1 MRDRKQYPLYGH
13 NNWSLYN
20 LRCFDLLAWIK
31 TVTLASLIF
40 LPHMLIAETQK
51 EVIDKLEKFEQKN
64 IGNLDPWDVADLFGL
79 TKVRRPSEWTSSKLL
94 SLPVPKS
101 NKQMSCLAG
110 ALYFEA
116 RGEPI
121 QGQLAVGEVI
131 LNRVEDT
138 RYPSSICKVINQGTG
153 RRFAC
158 QFTYTCDGK
167 LETVNERKPYEMA
180 LKIAKILMTTH
191 DGKLTR
197 GSTHYHSNYVNPKWS
212 KKFERVAKFGRHI
225 FYRQPMLVS
234 QR

>member
-1 MRDRKQYPLYGH
+1 MP
-13 NNWSLYN
+13 
-20 LRCFDLLAWIK
+20 AWIK
-31 TVTLASLIF
+31 TVVVASLVF
-40 LPHMLIAETQK
+40 LPQILVADTQK
-51 EVIDKLEKFEQKN
+51 QVIDMLEKFEQKN
-64 IGNLDPWDVADLFGL
+64 IRNLDPWDVAHFFGL

-101 NKQMSCLAG
+101 DKQMSCLAE

-121 QGQLAVGEVI
+121 KGQLAVGEVI
-131 LNRVEDT
+131 LNRVEDS
-138 RYPSSICKVINQGTG
+138 RYPSSICKVVNQGTG

-167 LETVNERKPYEMA
+167 LESVNERKPYEMA

-191 DGKLTR
+191 DRKMTK

-225 FYRQPMLVS
+225 FYRQPILLS

>member
-1 MRDRKQYPLYGH
+1 
-13 NNWSLYN
+13 
-20 LRCFDLLAWIK
+20 LLKLIK
-31 TVTLASLIF
+31 TVTISCLVL
-40 LPHMLIAETQK
+40 LPAVSGADTQK
-51 EVIDKLEKFEQKN
+51 EVIEKLEKFEQKN
-64 IGNLDPWDVADLFGL
+64 IGKLDPWGVAHLFGL
-79 TKVRRPSEWTSSKLL
+79 TKVRRPSDWTASRLL
-94 SLPVPKS
+94 SLPIPKS
-101 NKQMSCLAG
+101 NKQMACLAE

-121 QGQLAVGEVI
+121 KGQLAVGEVI
-131 LNRVEDT
+131 LNRVDDA
-138 RYPSSICKVINQGTG
+138 RYPSSICNVINQGTG

-167 LETVNERKPYEMA
+167 LETVNEQKPYEMA

-191 DGKLTR
+191 DRKLTK

>member
-1 MRDRKQYPLYGH
+1 MRY
-13 NNWSLYN
+13 
-20 LRCFDLLAWIK
+20 FILLAWIK
-31 TVTLASLIF
+31 AVTVASLIF
-40 LPHMLIAETQK
+40 VPHILISETQK

-64 IGNLDPWDVADLFGL
+64 IRNLDPWDVAHFFGL
-79 TKVRRPSEWTSSKLL
+79 TKVRRPSDWTNSKLL

-101 NKQMSCLAG
+101 DKQMSCLAE

-121 QGQLAVGEVI
+121 KGQLAVGEVI

-138 RYPSSICKVINQGTG
+138 RYPSSICKVVNQGTG

-158 QFTYTCDGK
+158 QFTYTCDGR
-167 LETVNERKPYEMA
+167 LETVHERKPYEIA
-180 LKIAKILMTTH
+180 LKIAKILLTTH
-191 DGKLTR
+191 DRKLTR
-197 GSTHYHSNYVNPKWS
+197 GSTHYHSNYVDPKGS

-225 FYRQPMLVS
+225 FYRQPILLS

>member
-1 MRDRKQYPLYGH
+1 M
-13 NNWSLYN
+13 
-20 LRCFDLLAWIK
+20 LAWIK
-31 TVTLASLIF
+31 TVVGASLIF
-40 LPHMLIAETQK
+40 LPQILASDTQK
-51 EVIDKLEKFEQKN
+51 EIIDKLEKFEQTT
-64 IGNLDPWDVADLFGL
+64 ISNLDSWDVAHFFGL

-101 NKQMSCLAG
+101 DKQVSCLAE

-121 QGQLAVGEVI
+121 KGQLAVGEVI
-131 LNRVEDT
+131 LNRVEDA
-138 RYPSSICKVINQGTG
+138 RYPSSICKVVNQGTG
-153 RRFAC
+153 RRYAC

-167 LETVNERKPYEMA
+167 LETVHERKPYEMA

-191 DGKLTR
+191 DGKLTK
-197 GSTHYHSNYVNPKWS
+197 GSTHYHSNYVDPKWS

-225 FYRQPMLVS
+225 FYRQPILLS

>member
-1 MRDRKQYPLYGH
+1 
-13 NNWSLYN
+13 
-20 LRCFDLLAWIK
+20 LLAWIK
-31 TVTLASLIF
+31 TISVLCLVF
-40 LPHMLIAETQK
+40 LPQILSADTQK
-51 EVIDKLEKFEQKN
+51 KVIDKLEKFEQKN
-64 IGNLDPWDVADLFGL
+64 IGNLEPWDVAHLFGL
-79 TKVRRPSEWTSSKLL
+79 TKVRRPSEWTSAKLL

-101 NKQMSCLAG
+101 GKQMSCLAE

-121 QGQLAVGEVI
+121 TGQLAVGEVI
-131 LNRVEDT
+131 LNRVEDS

-167 LETVNERKPYEMA
+167 LETVHERKAYEMA
-180 LKIAKILMTTH
+180 LKLAKILITTH
-191 DGKLTR
+191 DRKLTK

-212 KKFERVAKFGRHI
+212 KKFERVAKYGRHI
-225 FYRQPMLVS
+225 FYRQPLLVS

>member
-1 MRDRKQYPLYGH
+1 MIQHKV
-13 NNWSLYN
+13 
-20 LRCFDLLAWIK
+20 FILLAWIK
-31 TVTLASLIF
+31 TVTIASLIF
-40 LPHMLIAETQK
+40 LPHILTAETQK
-51 EVIDKLEKFEQKN
+51 EVIDKLEKYEQKN
-64 IGNLDPWDVADLFGL
+64 ISKLDQWDVAHLFGL

-101 NKQMSCLAG
+101 NKQMSCLAE

-121 QGQLAVGEVI
+121 KGQLAVGEVI

-167 LETVNERKPYEMA
+167 LETVHERKPYEMA

-191 DGKLTR
+191 DRRLTR
-197 GSTHYHSNYVNPKWS
+197 GSTHYHSNYVNPRWS

>member
-1 MRDRKQYPLYGH
+1 MT
-13 NNWSLYN
+13 
-20 LRCFDLLAWIK
+20 
-31 TVTLASLIF
+31 TVASLIF
-40 LPHMLIAETQK
+40 LPHILIAEIQK

-64 IGNLDPWDVADLFGL
+64 ISNLDPWDVAHLFGL
-79 TKVRRPSEWTSSKLL
+79 TKVRRASEWTSSKLL
-94 SLPVPKS
+94 ALPVPKS
-101 NKQMSCLAG
+101 NKQMSCLAE

-121 QGQLAVGEVI
+121 KGQLAVGEVI
-131 LNRVEDT
+131 LNRVEDM

-167 LETVNERKPYEMA
+167 LETVNERKPYEVA

-191 DGKLTR
+191 DRRLTR
-197 GSTHYHSNYVNPKWS
+197 GSTHYHSNYVNPRWS

-225 FYRQPMLVS
+225 FYRQPILVS

>member
-1 MRDRKQYPLYGH
+1 M
-13 NNWSLYN
+13 
-20 LRCFDLLAWIK
+20 LAWIK

-101 NKQMSCLAG
+101 NKQMSCLAE

-131 LNRVEDT
+131 LNRVEDM

-167 LETVNERKPYEMA
+167 LETVHERKPYEMA

>member
-1 MRDRKQYPLYGH
+1 M
-13 NNWSLYN
+13 
-20 LRCFDLLAWIK
+20 LAWIK
-31 TVTLASLIF
+31 TVMVASLMF
-40 LPHMLIAETQK
+40 LPHILIAEIQK
-51 EVIDKLEKFEQKN
+51 EVIGKLEKFEQKN

-79 TKVRRPSEWTSSKLL
+79 TKVRRSSEWTSSKLL

-101 NKQMSCLAG
+101 NKQMSCLAE

-121 QGQLAVGEVI
+121 KGQLAVGEVI

-167 LETVNERKPYEMA
+167 LETVHERKPYEMA

-191 DGKLTR
+191 DRRLTR
-197 GSTHYHSNYVNPKWS
+197 GSTHYHSNYVNPRWS

>member
-1 MRDRKQYPLYGH
+1 MHLVH
-13 NNWSLYN
+13 NIRY
-20 LRCFDLLAWIK
+20 FDLLAWIK
-31 TVTLASLIF
+31 TITVLCLVF
-40 LPHMLIAETQK
+40 LPQILSADTQK
-51 EVIDKLEKFEQKN
+51 KVIDKLEKFEQKN
-64 IGNLDPWDVADLFGL
+64 IGNLEPWDVAHLFGL
-79 TKVRRPSEWTSSKLL
+79 TKVRRPSEWTSAKLL

-101 NKQMSCLAG
+101 GKQMSCLAE

-121 QGQLAVGEVI
+121 TGQLAVGEVI
-131 LNRVEDT
+131 LNRVEDS

-167 LETVNERKPYEMA
+167 LETVHERKAYEMA
-180 LKIAKILMTTH
+180 LKLAKILITTH
-191 DGKLTR
+191 DRKLTK

-212 KKFERVAKFGRHI
+212 KKFERVAKYGRHI
-225 FYRQPMLVS
+225 FYRQPLLVS

>member
-1 MRDRKQYPLYGH
+1 MRLVH
-13 NNWSLYN
+13 NIRY
-20 LRCFDLLAWIK
+20 FDLLAWIK
-31 TVTLASLIF
+31 IISVLCLVF
-40 LPHMLIAETQK
+40 LPQILSADTQK
-51 EVIDKLEKFEQKN
+51 KVIDKLEKFEQKN
-64 IGNLDPWDVADLFGL
+64 IGNLEPWDVAHLFGL
-79 TKVRRPSEWTSSKLL
+79 TKVRRPSEWTSAKLL

-101 NKQMSCLAG
+101 GKQMSCLAE

-121 QGQLAVGEVI
+121 TGQLAVGEVI
-131 LNRVEDT
+131 LNRVEDS

-167 LETVNERKPYEMA
+167 LETVHERKAYEMA
-180 LKIAKILMTTH
+180 LKLAKILITTH
-191 DGKLTR
+191 DRKLTK

-212 KKFERVAKFGRHI
+212 KKFERVAKYGRHI
-225 FYRQPMLVS
+225 FYRQPLLVS

>member
-1 MRDRKQYPLYGH
+1 M
-13 NNWSLYN
+13 
-20 LRCFDLLAWIK
+20 LAWIK
-31 TVTLASLIF
+31 TVMVAILVF
-40 LPHMLIAETQK
+40 LPQMLVADTQK

-64 IGNLDPWDVADLFGL
+64 ISNLDPWDVAHFFGL
-79 TKVRRPSEWTSSKLL
+79 TKVRRPSDWTSSKLL

-101 NKQMSCLAG
+101 DKQMSCLAE

-121 QGQLAVGEVI
+121 EGQLAVGEVI

-138 RYPSSICKVINQGTG
+138 RYPSSICKVVNQGTG

-167 LETVNERKPYEMA
+167 LETVHERKPYEMA

-191 DGKLTR
+191 DRKLTR

-212 KKFERVAKFGRHI
+212 KNFERVAKFGRHI
-225 FYRQPMLVS
+225 FYRQPILLS

>member
-1 MRDRKQYPLYGH
+1 M
-13 NNWSLYN
+13 
-20 LRCFDLLAWIK
+20 LAWIK
-31 TVTLASLIF
+31 MVTVAF
-40 LPHMLIAETQK
+40 LVLLPPMLVADTQLQ
-51 EVIDKLEKFEQKN
+51 VIDKLEKFERKN
-64 IGNLDPWDVADLFGL
+64 ISNLDPWDVAHLFGL

-101 NKQMSCLAG
+101 NKQMSCLAE

-121 QGQLAVGEVI
+121 KGQLAVGEVI

-167 LETVNERKPYEMA
+167 LETVQERQPYEMA

-191 DGKLTR
+191 DRKLTR
-197 GSTHYHSNYVNPKWS
+197 GSTHYHSNYVNPRWS
-212 KKFERVAKFGRHI
+212 KRFERIAKFGRHI

>member
-1 MRDRKQYPLYGH
+1 M
-13 NNWSLYN
+13 S
-20 LRCFDLLAWIK
+20 AWIK
-31 TVTLASLIF
+31 TVVVVSLIF
-40 LPHMLIAETQK
+40 LPQILVADTQK
-51 EVIDKLEKFEQKN
+51 KFIDKLEKFEQKN
-64 IGNLDPWDVADLFGL
+64 ISNLDPWDVAHFFGM
-79 TKVRRPSEWTSSKLL
+79 TKVRRPSEWTSLKLL

-101 NKQMSCLAG
+101 DKQMSCLAE

-121 QGQLAVGEVI
+121 KGQLAVGEVI

-138 RYPSSICKVINQGTG
+138 RYPNSICKVVNQGTG

-167 LETVNERKPYEMA
+167 LETLHERKPYEMA

-191 DGKLTR
+191 DRKLTR

-225 FYRQPMLVS
+225 FYRQPILVS

>member
-1 MRDRKQYPLYGH
+1 M
-13 NNWSLYN
+13 
-20 LRCFDLLAWIK
+20 LAWIK
-31 TVTLASLIF
+31 TVMVAILVF
-40 LPHMLIAETQK
+40 LPQMLVADTQK

-64 IGNLDPWDVADLFGL
+64 ISNLDPWDVAHFFGL
-79 TKVRRPSEWTSSKLL
+79 TKVRRPSDWTSSKLL

-101 NKQMSCLAG
+101 DKQMSCLAE

-121 QGQLAVGEVI
+121 EGQLAVGEVI

-138 RYPSSICKVINQGTG
+138 RYPSSICKVVNQGTG

-167 LETVNERKPYEMA
+167 LETVHERKPYEMA

-191 DGKLTR
+191 DRKLTR

-212 KKFERVAKFGRHI
+212 KKFERIAKFGRHI
-225 FYRQPMLVS
+225 FYRQPILLS